1 MNLISKAL
9 FNKKYP
15 ELKSIH
21 LDDEIIKKIKNNQ
34 VFSDHYDEFS
44 YNLDYI
50 QGIEQK
56 IRYIQFFSGIN
67 NDEEFVFCLKKIKS
81 NFHLLESS
89 NLDSRILMHPDFDKL
104 YDEFDNKIFSDNI
117 KEIILSNKTKLL
129 KEFLGHISWNKSWGF
144 NNTKDNSNY
153 INNKTLDFLY
163 SNNEIGKSKVWLFV
177 NTKNIRID
185 LINKILED
193 GYEQGLLYVFNNIPD
208 IKNIMEGNGF
218 DTRLLDMNFIN
229 KFDLEVYKW
238 ILSQSTAYTSKEIDK
253 ILKIYEI
260 GNYELISDICKY
272 GRDIF
277 YLLKEEDF
285 NKSIYELSVDDNY
298 KYYLKIK
305 KIFLDKEYGI
315 SENDANNYYTLISRI
330 DSSNNKYELLK
341 KYSNEYTFYKLINSE
356 YKLIKE
362 NINRYTKEEIE
373 QFKRNYNEIEAYL
386 SSLERITFVE
396 LIKKEFNNFNKD
408 IKSNPLLDE
417 NGEPILDNNGKEID
431 VYNLEGQPYMM
442 MAHCIPTKKEDG
454 WNNAKI
460 GNKLQENPNIWDE
473 ETGGNNVICSSII
486 SNENVTSSTSVGLF
500 AFLNRTEVIYG
511 FNNFPEDI
519 IYGAYNHDMGS
530 KMHGFNT
537 KEKYY
542 EQVPLPFEIQNKKN
556 YNEVII
562 NRKDKNGNRIRPDY
576 IICFDKINDQSIK
589 HAKYFEIPIYVINT
603 QIYLEQNKEK
613 EVEVEVKN
621 TKRL

>member
-129 KEFLGHISWNKSWGF
+129 KEFLGHISWNKSQGY